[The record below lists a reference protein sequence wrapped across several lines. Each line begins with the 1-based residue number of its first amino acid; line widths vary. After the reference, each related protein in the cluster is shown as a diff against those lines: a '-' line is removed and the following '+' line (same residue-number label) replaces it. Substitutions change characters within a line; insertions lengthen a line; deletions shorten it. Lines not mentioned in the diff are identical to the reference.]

1 MEFGLQV
8 PHVIRGV
15 LHSFRGPNSNH
26 MEASVRLRTSAREKK
41 GHIPIGCIRA
51 GNGVSWWKK
60 ITNRSK
66 WESQHSLST
75 NIFTCINIHTH
86 VRTRGHIQI
95 YMHIHKY
102 THRLWN
108 IHLGLQKLFAWHDG
122 RMSSRLCNIAP
133 ILHWQAYIYFAV
145 PNWLCSAELHLW
157 IIWHISCYFF
167 DRSTQ
172 RKFQGT
178 FLLTSRNI
186 NIWINC
192 RFGSPHMD
200 ALQQECVCVYT
211 TAWMCVCGCVF
222 CMCVCVCVWVKGM
235 GRGLFHSVT
244 TVLSPWARRQKS
256 VCSIS
261 LGGSSTEWHVKHTSP
276 STWWSLLLSN
286 DKKPL
291 CRLAFFPLRKRGG
304 DGWAPIKE
312 SWMLFHRMTGLS
324 VHKYFS
330 SRKMYASELFFFSSP
345 LFKVDL
351 TW

>member
-1 MEFGLQV
+1 MLKYTYTCTYTG
-8 PHVIRGV
+8 
-15 LHSFRGPNSNH
+15 
-26 MEASVRLRTSAREKK
+26 TY
-41 GHIPIGCIRA
+41 
-51 GNGVSWWKK
+51 
-60 ITNRSK
+60 
-66 WESQHSLST
+66 T
-75 NIFTCINIHTH
+75 NIHAYTNTHTQT
-86 VRTRGHIQI
+86 VRHTL
-95 YMHIHKY
+95 M
-102 THRLWN
+102 
-108 IHLGLQKLFAWHDG
+108 GLQKLFAWHDG

-133 ILHWQAYIYFAV
+133 ILHWQAYIFFAV

-178 FLLTSRNI
+178 FLLTSWNI

-200 ALQQECVCVYT
+200 GLQQESVCVQLYECVFVCVC
-211 TAWMCVCGCVF
+211 F
-222 CMCVCVCVWVKGM
+222 CMCVCLCVWVKGM

-286 DKKPL
+286 GKKPL
-291 CRLAFFPLRKRGG
+291 CRLALFSTEEERGWWLSTNKRIMNVVSQNDRPICTQIFLFEKNVSFRAFFP
-304 DGWAPIKE
+304 
-312 SWMLFHRMTGLS
+312 
-324 VHKYFS
+324 FS
-330 SRKMYASELFFFSSP
+330 F
-345 LFKVDL
+345 
-351 TW
+351 

>member
-1 MEFGLQV
+1 
-8 PHVIRGV
+8 
-15 LHSFRGPNSNH
+15 

-200 ALQQECVCVYT
+200 ALQQECVCVCVYDGMNVCL
-211 TAWMCVCGCVF
+211 WMCVLHVCLCLCVSEGNGKGFVSF
-222 CMCVCVCVWVKGM
+222 CYH
-235 GRGLFHSVT
+235 GLIP
-244 TVLSPWARRQKS
+244 LSPQAEICMQHFIRRELDWVTCEAHLAVDLMKFTSLKRQKDT
-256 VCSIS
+256 
-261 LGGSSTEWHVKHTSP
+261 L
-276 STWWSLLLSN
+276 
-286 DKKPL
+286 
-291 CRLAFFPLRKRGG
+291 
-304 DGWAPIKE
+304 
-312 SWMLFHRMTGLS
+312 
-324 VHKYFS
+324 
-330 SRKMYASELFFFSSP
+330 
-345 LFKVDL
+345 
-351 TW
+351 

>member
-1 MEFGLQV
+1 M
-8 PHVIRGV
+8 
-15 LHSFRGPNSNH
+15 
-26 MEASVRLRTSAREKK
+26 
-41 GHIPIGCIRA
+41 
-51 GNGVSWWKK
+51 
-60 ITNRSK
+60 
-66 WESQHSLST
+66 
-75 NIFTCINIHTH
+75 
-86 VRTRGHIQI
+86 
-95 YMHIHKY
+95 
-102 THRLWN
+102 
-108 IHLGLQKLFAWHDG
+108 GLQKLFAWHDG

-133 ILHWQAYIYFAV
+133 ILHWQAYIFFAV

-200 ALQQECVCVYT
+200 ALQQECVR
-211 TAWMCVCGCVF
+211 VF
-222 CMCVCVCVWVKGM
+222 VCVCVFACVRVKGM

-244 TVLSPWARRQKS
+244 TVLSPRARRQKS

-261 LGGSSTEWHVKHTSP
+261 LGESSTEWHVKHTSP

-291 CRLAFFPLRKRGG
+291 CRLALFSTEEERGWWHSTNKRIMNVVSQNDRSICTQIFHFEKNVSFWALFPL
-304 DGWAPIKE
+304 
-312 SWMLFHRMTGLS
+312 
-324 VHKYFS
+324 
-330 SRKMYASELFFFSSP
+330 